1 MAALAEALVT
11 FSARAR
17 RDLRR
22 IDPRTRAR
30 IVAGIEQY
38 AETGV
43 GDVRPVQSLGGL
55 RLRGGAWRVFFRR
68 PGSDLVEIDSVL
80 HRREAYWGT

>member
-1 MAALAEALVT
+1 MGTLAEVL

-22 IDPRTRAR
+22 IDPRTLGR
-30 IVAGIEQY
+30 IVSAIEHY

-43 GDVRPVQSLGGL
+43 GDVKPVQPLGGL
-55 RLRGGAWRVFFRR
+55 RLRRGDWRVFFRQ
-68 PGSDLVEIDSVL
+68 PNKAIVEVDAIL
-80 HRREAYWGT
+80 HRREPYRRT

>member
-1 MAALAEALVT
+1 VGTLAEVL

-30 IVAGIEQY
+30 IVSAIEQY

-43 GDVRPVQSLGGL
+43 GDVKSVQPLGGL
-55 RLRGGAWRVFFRR
+55 RLRRGDWRVFFRR
-68 PGSDLVEIDSVL
+68 PEKAIVEVDAIL
-80 HRREAYWGT
+80 HRREAYRRT

>member
-1 MAALAEALVT
+1 MGALTEAVVS

-22 IDPRTRAR
+22 IDSRTRAR
-30 IVAGIEQY
+30 VVAGIEQY
-38 AETGV
+38 AEAGV

-55 RLRGGAWRVFFRR
+55 RLRVGDWRVFFRR
-68 PGSDLVEIDSVL
+68 LGGELVEVDSIL
-80 HRREAYWGT
+80 HRREAYRRK

>member
-1 MAALAEALVT
+1 MAEAVVT

-30 IVAGIEQY
+30 VVAGIEQY

-43 GDVRPVQSLGGL
+43 GDVKPVQSLGGL
-55 RLRGGAWRVFFRR
+55 RLRVGDWRVFFRR
-68 PGSDLVEIDSVL
+68 TGRQFLEIDAIL
-80 HRREAYWGT
+80 HRREAYRRT